1 MNIFDNAGANAGFGC
16 LAFAAIG
23 TVVIVAGFK
32 FKWLRAK
39 STVLLVG
46 LFVLLI
52 TVNSGGILGEIAGA
66 LRLGLNAGG
75 EAAVRGVS
83 GTTVTPDAPRTAI
96 TPVSAGGAV
105 IGLCGV
111 AWYGVKLFAAKGR
124 AKDLKEMIVGL
135 GVGVCYGTGLGFT
148 GYFVAG
154 AVLAANN
161 IGLWVVGG

>member
-75 EAAVRGVS
+75 EAAVRGCPERRSPHTLPGPPSPPSRQVAPS
-83 GTTVTPDAPRTAI
+83 SACAGSPGTA
-96 TPVSAGGAV
+96 
-105 IGLCGV
+105 
-111 AWYGVKLFAAKGR
+111 
-124 AKDLKEMIVGL
+124 
-135 GVGVCYGTGLGFT
+135 
-148 GYFVAG
+148 
-154 AVLAANN
+154 
-161 IGLWVVGG
+161 